1 MKHIIRKQII
11 DLAVSRKLDAFRIQ
25 QDISVLYW
33 NDIIPL
39 LEKIFNEICDE
50 GEVVCVDQLEII
62 ISDVSASQLHQRW
75 QIEKLLAEIADQ
87 IYDHLRTGKRGK
99 AEVASRQ
106 FLSLNIF
113 SQWLFYMEKGV
124 LPWNTISI
132 DNAWYERVLE
142 SLATEYES
150 GDRLKNLM
158 KTNDK
163 VMERI
168 ILQHPVDFIMH
179 IATLLTAKGQE
190 RVPHFIEELFQAFLF
205 VKNKTVSSAG
215 RRNFEIVVWKKIFS
229 FIVLNASADASP
241 DNLFRKIIETNF
253 DGVQLGRLTSAPELL
268 NRFPFTM
275 PLFKKVKTHLDLLSG
290 KMKKSDSPEPHKK
303 EPAIFTNQS
312 IAENITGPDNSTEI
326 LKVAHNTIEDV
337 LISLSHL
344 SKEKESDDAGTHDF
358 IAEDG
363 VFVSHAGVVLLH
375 PFIQA
380 LFNNLGLT
388 HAGKFI
394 DHKHQQKALCVL
406 HYLMAGKTEIK
417 EYELAVA
424 KLLTA
429 YPSQQSVDRYMQL
442 TAEEQAECDEML
454 ANVIAQWEILKNTSP
469 DGLREGFLQR
479 AGKLFPKN
487 DHICIQ
493 METNSIDVLLDYL
506 PWNLSVIKLPWMKDR
521 LTVEWR

>member
-11 DLAVSRKLDAFRIQ
+11 DLAVDKKLDAFRIQ
-25 QDISVLYW
+25 QDISMLYW

-39 LEKIFNEICDE
+39 FEKIFNEICKE
-50 GEVVCVDQLEII
+50 GEVVCIDRLEIV
-62 ISDVSASQLHQRW
+62 ISDVSASQMHQRW
-75 QIEKLLAEIADQ
+75 KIEKLLSEIADQ
-87 IYDHLRTGKRGK
+87 IYDHLSTGNRSN

-132 DNAWYERVLE
+132 DNAWYEKVLE
-142 SLATEYES
+142 SLAIEYES

-158 KTNDK
+158 KTNEK
-163 VMERI
+163 AIERI
-168 ILQHPVDFIMH
+168 ILQHPVGFIIH
-179 IATLLTAKGQE
+179 LATLLTAKGQE
-190 RVPHFIEELFQAFLF
+190 RIPHFMEELFQAFLF
-205 VKNKTVSSAG
+205 VKNETVSSAG

-229 FIVLNASADASP
+229 FIVLHPSADASP
-241 DNLFRKIIETNF
+241 DNLFRKIIETGF
-253 DGVQLGRLTSAPELL
+253 DRVQLGRLTSASELL
-268 NRFPFTM
+268 NSFQFTM
-275 PLFKKVKTHLDLLSG
+275 PLFKEVKTHLDLLSG
-290 KMKKSDSPEPHKK
+290 KMKKDDFPEPHKK
-303 EPAIFTNQS
+303 EPTVFTNQS
-312 IAENITGPDNSTEI
+312 IAENKTGPDNSTE
-326 LKVAHNTIEDV
+326 LSKVAHNTIEDE

-344 SKEKESDDAGTHDF
+344 SKENESDDSGIDHV
-358 IAEDG
+358 IVEDG
-363 VFVSHAGVVLLH
+363 IFVSYAGVVLLH
-375 PFIQA
+375 PFLQP
-380 LFNNLGLT
+380 LFNNLGCT
-388 HAGKFI
+388 HAGKFL

-406 HYLMAGKTEIK
+406 HYLMAGKTEIE

-429 YPSQQSVDRYMQL
+429 YPAQQSVDRSMQL

-454 ANVIAQWEILKNTSP
+454 VDVIAQWEILKNTSP

-487 DHICIQ
+487 DHMCIQ
-493 METNSIDVLLDYL
+493 VETNSIDVLLDYL